1 MKIALIS
8 SAMDSLALF
17 KFLHRYDHEFL
28 IYFDSLNAPYG
39 EKSLKVWLSA
49 AKAWILRAKEQ
60 AADAVILPPVLELA
74 CLNDKEMTNEE
85 RSLILPLFSHYLC
98 DEVFPH
104 SLVGK
109 LGLFGEGEILRDAQ
123 ELISQL
129 SASFQPT
136 KNQQNTKKFVFPF
149 NFWSKDTRIFSH
161 LLQKLAR
168 KSLLVNTVI
177 KQDLRYFK
185 DAAVDSLIPLNYSYF
200 LAERTIS
207 KFLNFRKIRFHW
219 FDALERTFKS
229 LTQGKENSPYAVKIH
244 STDSALALTSSKKM
258 LRLLQRGQQTEIQ
271 RC

>member
-1 MKIALIS
+1 M
-8 SAMDSLALF
+8 
-17 KFLHRYDHEFL
+17 
-28 IYFDSLNAPYG
+28 
-39 EKSLKVWLSA
+39 
-49 AKAWILRAKEQ
+49 
-60 AADAVILPPVLELA
+60 LELA
-74 CLNDKEMTNEE
+74 FLNDKEMTNEE
-85 RSLILPLFSHYLC
+85 KSLILPLFSHYLC

-123 ELISQL
+123 ELISQF

-136 KNQQNTKKFVFPF
+136 KNQQNIKKFTFPF
-149 NFWSKDTRIFSH
+149 NFSH

-207 KFLNFRKIRFHW
+207 KFLNFRKIRFH
-219 FDALERTFKS
+219 
-229 LTQGKENSPYAVKIH
+229 
-244 STDSALALTSSKKM
+244 
-258 LRLLQRGQQTEIQ
+258 
-271 RC
+271 